1 MKNSAVLLSSF
12 FLLHF
17 LLLGGLVRLFSC
29 RPSLPQL
36 VRGEDALAVAFG
48 GARETISLAM
58 VQKADSYFHGGIDMD
73 GGHER
78 EISHFS
84 SLISHSLPDPW
95 QWIDSHIRAPRIHQH
110 LEGEKAVELM
120 PWFWAAV
127 KADPHNA
134 EAWSVAWYTASHV
147 MKDRELAARVL
158 AEAKEKNPDSIE
170 IAFTEGRALYDGG
183 KGDIFAAKLAFARA
197 VGLAKAKCGGDVTKL
212 TAREEEAF
220 RFAGNYLKEM
230 DKKEIWR

>member
-1 MKNSAVLLSSF
+1 
-12 FLLHF
+12 
-17 LLLGGLVRLFSC
+17 
-29 RPSLPQL
+29 
-36 VRGEDALAVAFG
+36 
-48 GARETISLAM
+48 
-58 VQKADSYFHGGIDMD
+58 
-73 GGHER
+73 
-78 EISHFS
+78 
-84 SLISHSLPDPW
+84 
-95 QWIDSHIRAPRIHQH
+95 
-110 LEGEKAVELM
+110 M

-127 KADPHNA
+127 QADPHNA

-147 MKDRELAARVL
+147 MKDRELAVRVL
-158 AEAKEKNPDSIE
+158 AEAKKKNPDSIE